1 MLFKMT
7 LPIRKKTDDPDVS
20 RLTLLTRKQ
29 KRSGIFFYT
38 AERNRNGKNVGEDFE
53 TANTCVCMY

>member
-7 LPIRKKTDDPDVS
+7 LPFRKKTDDPDVS

-38 AERNRNGKNVGEDFE
+38 AERKSKREERFE